1 MGAKQPQR
9 RPTGTECLVPSLQ
22 PPCPI
27 IYLSTF
33 TLNFPVAK
41 LATWSQWS
49 QVARRGH
56 LPGECTGGSGCPGPM
71 TAALVTPAL
80 AGAGETMR
88 GSPQAPGEAAELST
102 CIFLD
107 T

>member
-1 MGAKQPQR
+1 
-9 RPTGTECLVPSLQ
+9 
-22 PPCPI
+22 
-27 IYLSTF
+27 
-33 TLNFPVAK
+33 
-41 LATWSQWS
+41 
-49 QVARRGH
+49 
-56 LPGECTGGSGCPGPM
+56 M